1 MVSPLSIVI
10 LTFNEADVLANTL
23 RAASYVA
30 DELLIVDS
38 FSQDNT
44 LAIAQAN
51 GATRIETRAFKNWAD
66 QRNWAMEQI
75 QYPWVLFIDADEVL
89 DSRLIESLLQWKN
102 ETHAKEEEYWGLR
115 RTHFFMGRAMQ
126 YSGLQ
131 SDVVVRLFHH
141 KRRYSDCEVHEKID
155 VPKPLPLPGKLNHY
169 TFKNWED
176 WNNKQR
182 AYAQRSA
189 KDYQTK
195 TGAIG
200 PFHTMIKPAFRFFKH
215 FILRLGF
222 LDGRAGFWYSI
233 SMAKGVFWR
242 YVELKKLRLS

>member
-1 MVSPLSIVI
+1 MVSPRSIVI

-23 RAASYVA
+23 RAASSVA

-44 LAIAQAN
+44 LAIARAN

-126 YSGLQ
+126 Y
-131 SDVVVRLFHH
+131 
-141 KRRYSDCEVHEKID
+141 
-155 VPKPLPLPGKLNHY
+155 
-169 TFKNWED
+169 
-176 WNNKQR
+176 
-182 AYAQRSA
+182 
-189 KDYQTK
+189 
-195 TGAIG
+195 
-200 PFHTMIKPAFRFFKH
+200 
-215 FILRLGF
+215 
-222 LDGRAGFWYSI
+222 LDFNL
-233 SMAKGVFWR
+233 M
-242 YVELKKLRLS
+242 